1 MLRQIGQHFGLP
13 YFWLR
18 SIKRASDGPFGP
30 VTEAGP
36 TTYPSTLG
44 LPPTTTDLHTAGDS
58 SIGQEEDEEEGEEQ
72 GAITRLR
79 RLFFPPL
86 PDAQAEPSITDPHW
100 VEQDLRAARL
110 YMDGFDANTPPGAI
124 SDRNMAPFDFD
135 CMGYATRSPLP
146 TPP

>member
-1 MLRQIGQHFGLP
+1 MLRQTGQYFGLP

-18 SIKRASDGPFGP
+18 SISHASDGPFGP

-44 LPPTTTDLHTAGDS
+44 LPPTTSDLHAAGNS
-58 SIGQEEDEEEGEEQ
+58 SIGQEEEEEEDEDQ
-72 GAITRLR
+72 EALTRLR

-110 YMDGFDANTPPGAI
+110 YMDGLDTNTPSSAI
-124 SDRNMAPFDFD
+124 SDRNMAPFHFD
-135 CMGYATRSPLP
+135 CMRYATSPSR
-146 TPP
+146 